1 MRHAMELG
9 HLKFDETFASA
20 LSADQTQIIFTR
32 AETGLLKYFVQH
44 SNQVRTRAQLL
55 NAIGDANGEKFDR
68 SIDFLINRLRQKL
81 GDNARNPVF
90 IATRYGEGYV
100 WVASRPK
107 KQRLVQDCHAVV
119 GPVFGLD
126 HVGGQRMAAELFSKQ
141 FHEAFAAHFGDNQIV
156 IFDPDYPK
164 AEEFNA
170 GAPDIGIEMNFVR
183 ADGELECVFR
193 GYLFRTDK
201 TVFASRKAVSHIASS
216 SGAALIAEEIAR
228 ALRTNLATKT
238 EAMVPLAVGMIEAGK
253 TFTGIKGHWSENEE
267 GLRTQVEKNTD
278 DPHAKIMLATN
289 IHTKYLQDSVQIFM
303 SNRDPRQ
310 EDEDEIEQLV
320 NSSLPYI
327 QEDPTFLLPAAKLLF
342 FIDRGYRDMAV
353 KIAERIHRETT
364 AVTASL
370 PVIGQ
375 MRVFLGQNE
384 DGQAAIDQAL
394 ERCEPGSQ
402 FENYLLI
409 LKCEAL
415 AAVSDR
421 DGLDR
426 ILDQVCTRVP
436 QIEMLMHVLFTCS
449 ERPSKIAQQALVNMP
464 PAQAKGMVMF
474 IHYVYGRLLQ
484 NPEHRANAYRT
495 PVSLFTKQF
504 GPNIIP
510 VEVTQLLHGS
520 AGPQLANRVVL
531 QNERTAS

>member
-1 MRHAMELG
+1 MRHAIELG
-9 HLKFDETFASA
+9 HLKFDEPFASA
-20 LSADQTQIIFTR
+20 LSVDQTLITFTR

-55 NAIGDANGEKFDR
+55 NAINDANEEKLDR

-107 KQRLVQDCHAVV
+107 RQRPVQDCHAVV

-141 FHEAFAAHFGDNQIV
+141 FHEAFETHFGDDQIV
-156 IFDPDYPK
+156 ILDPDCPK
-164 AEEFNA
+164 AEDF
-170 GAPDIGIEMNFVR
+170 GGSAPEIGIEMNFVL
-183 ADGELECVFR
+183 ADGQLECVFR
-193 GYLFRTDK
+193 GYLFGSDK
-201 TVFASRKAVSHIASS
+201 TVFASRKAVSNVAL
-216 SGAALIAEEIAR
+216 SGAAALIADEMAGV
-228 ALRTNLATKT
+228 LRTSLATKT
-238 EAMVPLAVGMIEAGK
+238 AATVPLAVGMIDAGK

-267 GLRTQVEKNTD
+267 RLRSLVEQDPTD
-278 DPHAKIMLATN
+278 HHAKIMLATN

-310 EDEDEIEQLV
+310 EDEDEIERLV
-320 NSSLPYI
+320 NASLPFI
-327 QEDPTFLLPAAKLLF
+327 QDDPTFLLPAAKLLF
-342 FIDRGYRDMAV
+342 FIDRGYGDMAV
-353 KIAERIHRETT
+353 RIAEKIHKEST
-364 AVTASL
+364 ALTASL
-370 PVIGQ
+370 PVVGQ

-421 DGLDR
+421 DGLDK
-426 ILDQVCTRVP
+426 ILNQVCTRVP

-464 PAQAKGMVMF
+464 PAQAKSMVMF
-474 IHYVYGRLLQ
+474 IHYVYARLLQ
-484 NPEHRANAYRT
+484 DPEHRANAYRT
-495 PVSLFTKQF
+495 PVSLFTRQF

-510 VEVTQLLHGS
+510 AEVTQMLHGC
-520 AGPQLANRVVL
+520 ADPQM
-531 QNERTAS
+531 ASRAIL